1 MIFTIATQLP
11 PSIYNFHD
19 DYQKYFA
26 YPVRMVETG
35 TVFGSPLS
43 AMGLQTLGAQAF
55 LDGFVVAFF
64 PIGYINGVDAVFG
77 LFLCLILAAQF
88 TKGPSPHHGGCGP
101 ERCCL
106 SIRNM

>member
-1 MIFTIATQLP
+1 MTIFTIATQLP

-55 LDGFVVAFF
+55 LDGFVV
-64 PIGYINGVDAVFG
+64 GVFSDQLHQWRGRGLRPVFMPATG
-77 LFLCLILAAQF
+77 LASSRKTAL
-88 TKGPSPHHGGCGP
+88 
-101 ERCCL
+101 
-106 SIRNM
+106 